1 MKIFLV
7 WAGLL
12 FGILGVQAQKADS
25 MITLSGDTIAPAALL
40 NENPHDEVYLEFLDE
55 LSGKPPMRYYDINL
69 KIRNNGEKG
78 AWYLFPWNTNGLLP
92 DDGRF
97 VASRIFSQYD
107 DALTARRY
115 SDGKHYIIAV
125 ELVGATSFM
134 AFYLPP
140 GVSFEL
146 KGYKQKSWADV
157 NALKCIRA
165 KSLFVNDKTELKK
178 WLPMKL
184 QSGQNFRLGADAM
197 DYENL
202 TRDPN
207 TLKLR
212 KDFPTD
218 MVYSIFLRPTDI
230 DFQWEVP
237 LSGKP

>member
-1 MKIFLV
+1 MKMFLLI
-7 WAGLL
+7 AACFFGTLGLK
-12 FGILGVQAQKADS
+12 AQQADS
-25 MITLSGDTIAPAALL
+25 MVTISGDTIAPAALL
-40 NENPHDEVYLEFLDE
+40 NENPYDEVYLKFLDE
-55 LSGKPPMRYYDINL
+55 LSGKAPMRYYDIDL
-69 KIRNNGEKG
+69 KIRNNGKQG

-97 VASRIFSQYD
+97 VASRIFGRYD

-115 SDGKHYIIAV
+115 SDGENYIIAV

-146 KGYKQKSWADV
+146 KGYKQKSWANV
-157 NALKCIRA
+157 NALKCIKA
-165 KSLFVNDKTELKK
+165 KALFVNDKTTLKD
-178 WLPMKL
+178 WLPTKL
-184 QSGQNFRLGADAM
+184 QSGKGFRFGTDATE
-197 DYENL
+197 YENL

-212 KDFPTD
+212 KGFPQD

-230 DFQWEVP
+230 VFQWEVP

>member
-1 MKIFLV
+1 MKMLFLI
-7 WAGLL
+7 ACCL
-12 FGILGVQAQKADS
+12 FGSLSVYAQDTDS
-25 MITLSGDTIAPAALL
+25 LVTISGDTVAPAALL
-40 NENPHDEVYLEFLDE
+40 NENPYDEVYLSFLGE
-55 LSGKPPMRYYDINL
+55 LSGKPPMRYYDIDL
-69 KIRNNGEKG
+69 KIRNNGEEG
-78 AWYLFPWNTNGLLP
+78 AWYIFPWNTNGLLP

-107 DALTARRY
+107 DALSARRY
-115 SDGKHYIIAV
+115 SDGKHYVIAV

-157 NALKCIRA
+157 EALKCIKA
-165 KSLFVNDKTELKK
+165 KALFVNDKTALKD

-184 QSGQNFRLGADAM
+184 KSGEGFRFGADAM
-197 DYENL
+197 EYEDL

-207 TLKLR
+207 TLQLR
-212 KDFPTD
+212 KSFPQD

-230 DFQWEVP
+230 VFQWEVP